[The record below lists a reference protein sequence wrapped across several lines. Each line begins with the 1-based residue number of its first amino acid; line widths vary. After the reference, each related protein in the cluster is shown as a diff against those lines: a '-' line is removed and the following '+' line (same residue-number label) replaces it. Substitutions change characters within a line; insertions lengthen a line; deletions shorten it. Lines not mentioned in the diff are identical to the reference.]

1 MLRGITAF
9 FPFQIIGFN
18 PSNSVVEDVIHLPG
32 STDGH
37 IVDLAFDRNY
47 GILYALPDKSLLHF
61 QL

>member
-1 MLRGITAF
+1 MF

-18 PSNSVVEDVIHLPG
+18 PSNSVVEDVIHLPE

-47 GILYALPDKSLLHF
+47 GILYALTDKSLLHF